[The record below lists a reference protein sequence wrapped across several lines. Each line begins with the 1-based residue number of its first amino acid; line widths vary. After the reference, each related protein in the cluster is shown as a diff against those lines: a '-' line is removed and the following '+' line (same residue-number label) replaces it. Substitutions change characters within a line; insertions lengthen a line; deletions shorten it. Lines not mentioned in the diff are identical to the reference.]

1 MEAALW
7 RYGIERAK
15 KGQRTGA
22 GECPFEKN
30 VCRAEP
36 GTPCLERCSRKKAL
50 EPEEKGELIRYM
62 VSEHRISSR
71 QACSAL
77 RMPRSS
83 FAYQRITKEE
93 DVAIVEQLEAL
104 IDKHPSI
111 GFWKCF
117 YRLRRMGYP
126 WNHKRV
132 YRVYTSLKLNI
143 RRRYKKRLPA
153 RVKQA
158 LFRPETIN
166 QVWSVDFMSDS
177 LWDGRRF
184 RLLNVMDDFNREI
197 LAIEADLSLPALRL
211 IRVLEYLKEFRG
223 LPQMIRMDNGPEFI
237 SQKLD
242 DWSKEN
248 KVQLV
253 YIQPGKPMQNGYV
266 ERCNG
271 NIRREL
277 LNAYVFKTLNEV
289 REKAEEWMMD
299 YNQERPHEAL
309 NFKAPRDLLQ
319 ELIN

>member
-1 MEAALW
+1 MKPRLRPNSKYSITSRFGTIEKE
-7 RYGIERAK
+7 GIQHWIITLRNK
-15 KGQRTGA
+15 SSRTWTGKNTSRIKGLYFSIA
-22 GECPFEKN
+22 IP
-30 VCRAEP
+30 CRAEP
-36 GTPCLERCSRKKAL
+36 GTPCLERCGRKKAL

-83 FAYQRITKEE
+83 FAYQRIPKEE

-104 IDKHPSI
+104 IEKHPSI

-158 LFRPETIN
+158 LFRPEKIN

-197 LAIEADLSLPALRL
+197 LAIETDLSLPALRL

-237 SQKLD
+237 S
-242 DWSKEN
+242 
-248 KVQLV
+248 
-253 YIQPGKPMQNGYV
+253 
-266 ERCNG
+266 
-271 NIRREL
+271 
-277 LNAYVFKTLNEV
+277 
-289 REKAEEWMMD
+289 
-299 YNQERPHEAL
+299 
-309 NFKAPRDLLQ
+309 
-319 ELIN
+319 